1 MALRGEVVSD
11 KELTWLP
18 CFAGYQKTL
27 GHFLLKLALLL
38 GHGLLVLLLLGHQV
52 IHATFGLSELHLVRA
67 LCTGAEWPW
76 PRIAL
81 RCA

>member
-1 MALRGEVVSD
+1 MVLGGEVVSD

-27 GHFLLKLALLL
+27 GHFLLKLAFLL
-38 GHGLLVLLLLGHQV
+38 GLLVLLLLGHQV
-52 IHATFGLSELHLVRA
+52 VHAAFGLSELHLVRA
-67 LCTGAEWPW
+67 PCTGAKWPW